1 MIGGFMAWPVFR
13 AQIRTQKIMIACL
26 NTHMARIKKAHKN
39 VIGGMLRRV
48 RSEQDISQDNLALRC
63 QLLGWNIAR
72 DTITRIEG
80 GKRLVSD
87 YELLILSKVLG
98 ITITSLF
105 PDETDLSVFLETAD
119 ESETHRP
126 SFRSKAKRK

>member
-1 MIGGFMAWPVFR
+1 
-13 AQIRTQKIMIACL
+13 
-26 NTHMARIKKAHKN
+26 MARIKKAHKN

-48 RSEQDISQDNLALRC
+48 RSEQDISQDDLALRC

-87 YELLILSKVLG
+87 YELLIISKVLG
-98 ITITSLF
+98 IPVTSLF
-105 PDETDLSVFLETAD
+105 PAKTDLTVFLEAAD
-119 ESETHRP
+119 ESQAHCS
-126 SFRSKAKRK
+126 SFRGKTKRK